1 MNQPIKMQR
10 GYLYGVG
17 DDGAPFVMPRQ
28 PQTEGFAYQ
37 GMHAIPPP
45 VGYPSSLG
53 QHPTDVGSKLRD
65 DPAFAQFNKIPA
77 WYVVTIDLPGTAG
90 APVANTTPLRP
101 EPFILE
107 RITWAT
113 TGDTPAFVTGSPG
126 GSAQGRSVTV
136 LFDDE
141 FTKFLGKNPCLV
153 SALFGDSNGYLD
165 LARGMLF
172 QGKQSLGVTL
182 QRLLWPD
189 PDTTPGTTRWDIC
202 FQGVSLLPMGINQSG
217 AAG

>member
-1 MNQPIKMQR
+1 MNQPIRMQR
-10 GYLYGVG
+10 GMLYGVDENG
-17 DDGAPFVMPRQ
+17 QPFVMPQQ
-28 PQTEGFAYQ
+28 PQTQGMAYQ
-37 GMHAIPPP
+37 LTHAIPPP
-45 VGYPSSLG
+45 IGVGLG
-53 QHPTDVGSKLRD
+53 QHPTDHAGGKLRD

-77 WYVVTIDLPGTAG
+77 WYVATVIVPGAAG
-90 APVANTTPLRP
+90 APVAGTAPLRP

-113 TGDTPAFVTGSPG
+113 TGDTPLFVAGNSAGSV
-126 GSAQGRSVTV
+126 QGRSVTI

-141 FTKFLGKNPCLV
+141 FTKFLGKNPCLI

-182 QRLLWPD
+182 QRLFWPD
-189 PDTTPGTTRWDIC
+189 PDTTPGDTRWDIC
-202 FQGVSLLPMGINQSG
+202 FQGVSLLPMGVNQSG
-217 AAG
+217 SAG

>member
-1 MNQPIKMQR
+1 MNQPIQMR
-10 GYLYGVG
+10 PGMLYGVG
-17 DDGAPFVMPRQ
+17 NDGRPFVVPQQ
-28 PQTEGFAYQ
+28 PQSEGFAYQ
-37 GMHAIPPP
+37 NTHT
-45 VGYPSSLG
+45 LG
-53 QHPTDVGSKLRD
+53 QHPTDAAGAKLRD
-65 DPAFAQFNKIPA
+65 DAAFAHLNKLPA
-77 WYVVTIDLPGTAG
+77 WYVVTILLPGAPG
-90 APVANTTPLRP
+90 SPVAASTPLRP

-113 TGDTPAFVTGSPG
+113 TGDTPAFVDAAGAGSV
-126 GSAQGRSVTV
+126 QGRSVTV

-172 QGKQSLGVTL
+172 QGKQSLSVTL

-189 PDTTPGTTRWDIC
+189 STTPAETRWDIC
-202 FQGVSLLPMGINQSG
+202 FQGVMLLPKGVNQSG